1 MKKYLV
7 LGSSGFI
14 GKSLCKYLKSL
25 KHEVVEYD
33 IKNSDEEDLRKFDN
47 LKLVNLVASCDFVF
61 FLAFDV
67 GGSKYLADCDKD
79 FSFLINNTRII
90 SNTFEVLNN
99 SGKKFL
105 FVSTY
110 LAKNLDHSYG
120 LLKKIGEHFTC
131 SIGGLIVR
139 LYNIYGNE
147 EVSERSHVI
156 PDLIYQAKTQNCISL
171 KTNGNEVRQFLYIED
186 CCKGL
191 YVISENYNELLKQ
204 NLIIDLTSF
213 EWISVKTVAEIVSEN
228 FNSKLKFSTCNAD
241 YNSKCFPNEVIL
253 NYWKPTTKL
262 KDGISKMI
270 LEL

>member
-1 MKKYLV
+1 MTL
-7 LGSSGFI
+7 
-14 GKSLCKYLKSL
+14 
-25 KHEVVEYD
+25 
-33 IKNSDEEDLRKFDN
+33 
-47 LKLVNLVASCDFVF
+47 F

-67 GGSKYLADCDKD
+67 GGSKYLTDCNKD

-120 LLKKIGEHFTC
+120 LLKKMGEHFTR
-131 SIGGLIVR
+131 SMGGLVVR

-147 EVSERSHVI
+147 DVSHRSHVI
-156 PDLIYQAKTQNCISL
+156 PDLIYQTKTQNCITL
-171 KTNGNEVRQFLYIED
+171 KTNGIEERQFLYVED

-191 YVISENYNELLKQ
+191 YVISQNYNELLKQ
-204 NLIIDLTSF
+204 NSIIDLTSF
-213 EWISVKTVAEIVSEN
+213 EWISVKTVAEIVSEI
-228 FNSKLKFSTCNAD
+228 FNSKLKFSKCNAD

-253 NYWKPTTKL
+253 NFWEPTTKL

-270 LEL
+270 LE